1 MHLTLDSWCPYWDYE
16 GRKQDPYGLVSD
28 LSEDNFG
35 GEAEEALGKLL
46 YRPEMRMPQKRVNL
60 RRSEQRNIGFMTNRL
75 SIN

>member
-35 GEAEEALGKLL
+35 GEAEEALGKITVS
-46 YRPEMRMPQKRVNL
+46 P
-60 RRSEQRNIGFMTNRL
+60 RNEDATEKGEPKTVRAAQHWFYD
-75 SIN
+75 